1 MQTSNPIVFHA
12 QTHLNATKVQCD
24 FISLLGGLTYIFYST
39 RGMSR
44 QGAQN
49 SRVYTLK
56 FS

>member
-1 MQTSNPIVFHA
+1 MQTSNPILFHA

-49 SRVYTLK
+49 SRIYTLK